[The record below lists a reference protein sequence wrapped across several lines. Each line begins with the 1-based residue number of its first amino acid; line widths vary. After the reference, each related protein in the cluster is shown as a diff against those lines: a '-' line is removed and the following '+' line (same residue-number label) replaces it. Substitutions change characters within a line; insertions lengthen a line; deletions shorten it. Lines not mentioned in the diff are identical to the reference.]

1 MKKVF
6 LVAALCVSMVS
17 VVSAY
22 ESKMIV
28 SFDGYSSNLDTVK
41 SSTQTR
47 FLARIYNQ
55 CPITGLDVVWGGSAY
70 VSGSKLQGLAFT
82 FVTGVA
88 FMAPLLGQ
96 VELLAQSG
104 KSVATDSPVSLF
116 HTWCLNKNV
125 LYNLTDKIQLGLTLE
140 LLKLSIADGNSYFGI
155 MSEVKPVVAMNVSLF

>member
-22 ESKMIV
+22 ESKTIV

-47 FLARIYNQ
+47 FLARMYNK
-55 CPITGLDVVWGGSAY
+55 CPITGLDMVWGGSAY
-70 VSGSKLQGLAFT
+70 VSGAKSQGPAFA
-82 FVTGVA
+82 FVTGVE
-88 FMAPLLGQ
+88 FTAPLLGQ

-104 KSVATDSPVSLF
+104 KSMATDSPVSLF
-116 HTWCLNKNV
+116 HTWCLNKNF

-140 LLKLSIADGNSYFGI
+140 LLKFSIADGHSYFGV